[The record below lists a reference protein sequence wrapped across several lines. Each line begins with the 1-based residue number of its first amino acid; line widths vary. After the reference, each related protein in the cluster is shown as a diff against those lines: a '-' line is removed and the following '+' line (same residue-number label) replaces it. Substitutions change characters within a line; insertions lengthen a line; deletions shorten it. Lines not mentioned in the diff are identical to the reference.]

1 MVNLSSTPVV
11 ASQTVCQQLPQAWSW
26 RGHPICYRQAG
37 ESGPAVVLIHGFGA
51 SSLHW
56 RKNIPVLAQS
66 ARVYALDLIGFGQ
79 SAKPEPTSGLSYTF
93 PTWAAL
99 VSDFIQEM
107 IGEPAFLVG
116 NSIGCVV
123 ALQAA
128 VDRPDQVRGLALL
141 NCSLR
146 LLHEKKRQ
154 SLPFYRQWGAGVL
167 QQILQFKPLGNWFF
181 HRLARR
187 NVIRKVLHQ
196 AYVNPAAITDELVE
210 LLYQPSQDQGAADV
224 FLAFVTYSQGPLAED
239 LLPQVQSPVL
249 ILWGD
254 ADPWEPITLG
264 QAWATYPT
272 VEDFIP
278 LPQVGHCPQDEA
290 PELVNPILQEWLA
303 RHGGPTPSSESAPPR
318 VILDP
323 HPLDSEREVKG

>member
-1 MVNLSSTPVV
+1 MTQISSSPEIVSENV
-11 ASQTVCQQLPQAWSW
+11 SPGLPQAWSW
-26 RGHPICYRQAG
+26 RGHSICYRQGG

-56 RKNIPVLAQS
+56 RKNIPILAKS

-79 SAKPEPTSGLSYTF
+79 SAKPTPTENLSYTF

-99 VSDFIQEM
+99 VNDFMTEIV
-107 IGEPAFLVG
+107 GEPAFLIG

-128 VDRPDQVRGLALL
+128 VAQPDQVRGLALL

-154 SLPFYRQWGAGVL
+154 TLPIYRQWGAGIL
-167 QQILQFKPLGNWFF
+167 QQILQFKPLGYWFF
-181 HRLARR
+181 QRLARP
-187 NVIRKVLHQ
+187 NVIRKILHQ
-196 AYVNPAAITDELVE
+196 AYANPVAITEELVE
-210 LLYQPSQDQGAADV
+210 ILYQPSQDAGAADV
-224 FLAFVTYSQGPLAED
+224 FLAFVTYSQGPLPED
-239 LLPQVQSPVL
+239 LLPHVQAPVL

-254 ADPWEPITLG
+254 ADPWEPIALG
-264 QAWATYPT
+264 QAWTSYPK
-272 VEDFIP
+272 VEEFIP

-290 PELVNPILQEWLA
+290 PELVNPILQEWLE
-303 RHGGPTPSSESAPPR
+303 RHHSPTQRPASAPQS
-318 VILDP
+318 
-323 HPLDSEREVKG
+323 HA